1 MRTLWSFISR
11 YNAFFLFLIF
21 EVASLI
27 IFVKNNSYQRA
38 EFINSASGVVG
49 RLNAEKDQWYGYLSL
64 RDVNDSLARENAHLR
79 GLLKSSYYIDTA
91 TKQKVTDTVY
101 KQQYEYIIARVINN
115 SVNQPNNYLTIN
127 KGSEQGIA
135 KGMGVICNKGIVG
148 KVIYVSAH
156 FALVQSLLHKDS
168 QFSAMLADNKE
179 IGSIVWNDDLD
190 PHKGILKDVS
200 NNAQPKLG
208 EWVVSSG
215 YSLFPEGLPVGKVSS
230 LHTKGGG
237 YSLNME
243 VTLSVDFSKLEYVNV
258 VVNKFGNEQEALE
271 GQKKKDE

>member
-1 MRTLWSFISR
+1 MRTLWRFINR

-21 EVASLI
+21 EVAAII

-38 EFINSASGVVG
+38 EFINSASGVIG
-49 RLNAEKDQWYGYLSL
+49 RLDAEKDQFYGYLSL
-64 RDVNDSLARENAHLR
+64 REVNDSLARENAHLR
-79 GLLKSSYYIDTA
+79 GLLKTSYYIDTA
-91 TKQKVTDTVY
+91 TRHKVTDTVY
-101 KQQYEYIIARVINN
+101 KQQYEYIVARVINN
-115 SVNQPNNYLTIN
+115 SVNQPNNYLTLN

-148 KVIYVSAH
+148 KVIYVSGH

-168 QFSAMLADNKE
+168 QFSAMLGDNKE
-179 IGSIVWNDDLD
+179 IGSITWNDDLD

-200 NNAQPKLG
+200 NNAQQKVG
-208 EWVVSSG
+208 EWVVTSG
-215 YSLFPEGLPVGKVSS
+215 YSLFPEGVPVGKVSS

-237 YSLNME
+237 YSLNLE
-243 VTLSVDFSKLEYVNV
+243 VSLSVDFSKLEYVNV
-258 VVNKFGNEQEALE
+258 VDNKFGKEQEALE

>member
-1 MRTLWSFISR
+1 MRTLWRFISR

-21 EVASLI
+21 EIAALI
-27 IFVKNNSYQRA
+27 IYIKNNSYQRA
-38 EFINSASGVVG
+38 EFLNSATGVIG
-49 RLNAEKDQWYGYLSL
+49 RLDAEKDRLYSYLSL
-64 RDVNDSLARENAHLR
+64 KDVNDSLARENAHLR
-79 GLLKSSYYIDTA
+79 GLLKSSWYVDTA
-91 TKQKVTDTVY
+91 AKHKVTDTIY
-101 KQQYEYIIARVINN
+101 KQQYEYVVARVINN

-127 KGSEQGIA
+127 KGSAEGIA

-148 KVIYVSAH
+148 KVIFVSDH

-179 IGSIVWNDDLD
+179 IGSIQWNDDLD
-190 PHKGILKDVS
+190 PHKGVLKDVS
-200 NNAQPKLG
+200 NNAQPKVG
-208 EWVVSSG
+208 EWVVTSG
-215 YSLFPEGLPVGKVSS
+215 YSLFPEGIPVGKVSS

-258 VVNKFGNEQEALE
+258 VENRFGKEQEALE

>member
-1 MRTLWSFISR
+1 MRTLWRFINR

-21 EVASLI
+21 EIAALI
-27 IFVKNNSYQRA
+27 IYVKNNSYQRA
-38 EFINSASGVVG
+38 EVINSASGLIG
-49 RLNAEKDQWYGYLSL
+49 RLNTEKDQLYGYLAL
-64 RDVNDSLARENAHLR
+64 KDVNDSLASENAHLR

-91 TKQKVTDTVY
+91 TKHKVTDTVY

-148 KVIYVSAH
+148 KVIYVSSH
-156 FALVQSLLHKDS
+156 FSLVQSLLHKDS
-168 QFSAMLADNKE
+168 QFSAMLANDKE
-179 IGSIVWNDDLD
+179 IGSIQWNDDLD

-200 NNAQPKLG
+200 NNAQPKVG
-208 EWVVSSG
+208 EWVVTSG
-215 YSLFPEGLPVGKVSS
+215 YSLFPEGVPVGKVSS

-258 VVNKFGNEQEALE
+258 VNNKFGKEQEALE

>member
-1 MRTLWSFISR
+1 MRTLWRFISR

-27 IFVKNNSYQRA
+27 IYIKNNSYQRA
-38 EFINSASGVVG
+38 EFINSASGVIG
-49 RLNAEKDQWYGYLSL
+49 RIDAEKDQLYSYLSL
-64 RDVNDSLARENAHLR
+64 KDVNDSLARENAHLR
-79 GLLKSSYYIDTA
+79 NLLKASYYVDTA
-91 TKQKVTDTVY
+91 SKHKVTDTIY
-101 KQQYEYIIARVINN
+101 KQQYEYIVARVINN
-115 SVNQPNNYLTIN
+115 SVNQTNNYLTIN

-135 KGMGVICNKGIVG
+135 KGMGVICSKGIVG
-148 KVIYVSAH
+148 KIIYVSDH

-168 QFSAMLADNKE
+168 QFSAMLAGNKE
-179 IGSIVWNDDLD
+179 IGSIEWNDDLD

-200 NNAQPKLG
+200 NNAQPKIG
-208 EWVVSSG
+208 EWVVTSG
-215 YSLFPEGLPVGKVSS
+215 YSLFPAGIPVGRVSS

-243 VTLSVDFSKLEYVNV
+243 VSLSVDFSKLEYVNV
-258 VVNKFGNEQEALE
+258 VVNKFGQEQEALE

>member
-1 MRTLWSFISR
+1 MRTLWRFINR

-21 EVASLI
+21 EVAALI
-27 IFVKNNSYQRA
+27 IYVKNNSYQRA
-38 EFINSASGVVG
+38 EFINSASGVIG
-49 RLNAEKDQWYGYLSL
+49 RLNAEKNQFYGYLSL
-64 RDVNDSLARENAHLR
+64 KDVNDSLAQENAHLR
-79 GLLKSSYYIDTA
+79 SQLKASYYVDTA
-91 TKQKVTDTVY
+91 SKHKVTDTVY
-101 KQQYEYIIARVINN
+101 HQQYEYIVARVINN
-115 SVNQPNNYLTIN
+115 SVNEPNNYLTIN
-127 KGSEQGIA
+127 KGSQQGIS

-148 KVIYVSAH
+148 KVIFVSDH

-179 IGSIVWNDDLD
+179 IGSIEWNDELD

-200 NNAQPKLG
+200 NNAQPKVG
-208 EWVVSSG
+208 EWVVTSG
-215 YSLFPEGLPVGKVSS
+215 YSLFPEGVPVGKVSS

-243 VTLSVDFSKLEYVNV
+243 VNLSVDFSKLEYVNV
-258 VVNKFGNEQEALE
+258 VDNKFGKEQEALE

>member
-1 MRTLWSFISR
+1 MRTLWRFISR

-21 EVASLI
+21 EVAALI

-38 EFINSASGVVG
+38 EFINSASGVIG
-49 RLNAEKDQWYGYLSL
+49 RLDAEKDQLYGYLSL
-64 RDVNDSLARENAHLR
+64 KEVNDSLARENAHLR
-79 GLLKSSYYIDTA
+79 GLLKTSYYIDTA
-91 TKQKVTDTVY
+91 AKHKVTDTTY
-101 KQQYEYIIARVINN
+101 KQQYEYIVARVINN
-115 SVNQPNNYLTIN
+115 SVSQPNNYLTLN
-127 KGSEQGIA
+127 KGSEQGIT
-135 KGMGVICNKGIVG
+135 KGMGVICSKGIVG
-148 KVIYVSAH
+148 KVIYVSGH

-179 IGSIVWNDDLD
+179 IGSITWNDDLD

-200 NNAQPKLG
+200 NNAQPKVG
-208 EWVVSSG
+208 EWVVTSG
-215 YSLFPEGLPVGKVSS
+215 YSLFPEGVPVGKVSS

-243 VTLSVDFSKLEYVNV
+243 VALSVDFSKLEYVNV
-258 VVNKFGNEQEALE
+258 VDNKFGKEQEALE

>member
-1 MRTLWSFISR
+1 MRTLWRFISR

-21 EVASLI
+21 EVAALI

-38 EFINSASGVVG
+38 EFINSASGVIG
-49 RLNAEKDQWYGYLSL
+49 RLDAEKDQLYGYLSL
-64 RDVNDSLARENAHLR
+64 KEVNDSLARENAHLR
-79 GLLKSSYYIDTA
+79 GLLKTSYYIDTA
-91 TKQKVTDTVY
+91 AKHKVTDTVY
-101 KQQYEYIIARVINN
+101 KQQYEYIVARVINN
-115 SVNQPNNYLTIN
+115 SVTQPNNYLTIN
-127 KGSEQGIA
+127 KGSNQGIA
-135 KGMGVICNKGIVG
+135 KGMGVICSKGIVG
-148 KVIYVSAH
+148 KVIYVSGH

-179 IGSIVWNDDLD
+179 IGSITWNDDLD

-200 NNAQPKLG
+200 NNAQPKVG
-208 EWVVSSG
+208 EWVVTSG
-215 YSLFPEGLPVGKVSS
+215 YSLFPEGVPVGKVSS

-243 VTLSVDFSKLEYVNV
+243 VSLSVDFSKLEYVNV
-258 VVNKFGNEQEALE
+258 VDNKFGKEQEALE

>member
-1 MRTLWSFISR
+1 MRTLWSFINR

-21 EVASLI
+21 EVTALI
-27 IFVKNNSYQRA
+27 IYVKNNSYQRA
-38 EFINSASGVVG
+38 EFINSASGVIG
-49 RLNAEKDQWYGYLSL
+49 RLNTEKDQLYGYLAL
-64 RDVNDSLARENAHLR
+64 KEVNDSLARENAHLR

-91 TKQKVTDTVY
+91 SKHKVTDTIY
-101 KQQYEYIIARVINN
+101 KQEYEYIIARVINN

-135 KGMGVICNKGIVG
+135 KGMGVICSKGIVG
-148 KVIYVSAH
+148 KVIYVSDH

-168 QFSAMLADNKE
+168 QFSAMLANDKE
-179 IGSIVWNDDLD
+179 IGSIQWNDDLD

-200 NNAQPKLG
+200 NNAQPKVG
-208 EWVVSSG
+208 EWVVTSG
-215 YSLFPEGLPVGKVSS
+215 YSLFPEGIPIGKVSS

-258 VVNKFGNEQEALE
+258 VDNKFGKEQEALE

>member
-1 MRTLWSFISR
+1 MRTLWRFINR

-21 EVASLI
+21 EIAALI
-27 IFVKNNSYQRA
+27 IYVKNNSYQRA
-38 EFINSASGVVG
+38 EVINSASGLIG
-49 RLNAEKDQWYGYLSL
+49 RLNTEKDQLYGYLAL
-64 RDVNDSLARENAHLR
+64 KDVNDSLARENAHLR

-91 TKQKVTDTVY
+91 TKHKVTDTVY

-148 KVIYVSAH
+148 KVIYVSSH
-156 FALVQSLLHKDS
+156 FSLVQSLLHKDS
-168 QFSAMLADNKE
+168 QFSAMLANDKE
-179 IGSIVWNDDLD
+179 IGSIQWNDDLD

-200 NNAQPKLG
+200 NNAQPKVG
-208 EWVVSSG
+208 EWVVTSG
-215 YSLFPEGLPVGKVSS
+215 YSLFPEGVPVGKVSS

-258 VVNKFGNEQEALE
+258 VNNKFGKEQEALE

>member
-1 MRTLWSFISR
+1 MRTLWRFISR

-21 EVASLI
+21 EIAALI
-27 IFVKNNSYQRA
+27 IYVKNNSYQRA
-38 EFINSASGVVG
+38 EFVNSASGVIG

-64 RDVNDSLARENAHLR
+64 KDVNDSLARENAHLR
-79 GLLKSSYYIDTA
+79 GLLKTSWYVDTA
-91 TKQKVTDTVY
+91 TKHKVTDTVY
-101 KQQYEYIIARVINN
+101 KQQYEYLVARVINN

-135 KGMGVICNKGIVG
+135 KGMGVICSKGIVG
-148 KVIYVSAH
+148 KVVYVSDH

-179 IGSIVWNDDLD
+179 IGSIEWNDELD

-258 VVNKFGNEQEALE
+258 VDNRFGKEQEALE

>member
-1 MRTLWSFISR
+1 MRTLWRFISR

-21 EVASLI
+21 EVAALI

-38 EFINSASGVVG
+38 EFINSASGVIG
-49 RLNAEKDQWYGYLSL
+49 RLDAEKDQLYGYLSL
-64 RDVNDSLARENAHLR
+64 KDVNDSLARENAHLR
-79 GLLKSSYYIDTA
+79 GLLKTSYYIDTA
-91 TKQKVTDTVY
+91 TKHKVTDTVY
-101 KQQYEYIIARVINN
+101 KQQYEYIVARVINN
-115 SVNQPNNYLTIN
+115 SVTQPNNYLTIN
-127 KGSEQGIA
+127 KGSEQGIT
-135 KGMGVICNKGIVG
+135 KGMGVICSKGIVG
-148 KVIYVSAH
+148 KVIYVSGH

-179 IGSIVWNDDLD
+179 IGSITWNDDLD

-208 EWVVSSG
+208 EWVITSG
-215 YSLFPEGLPVGKVSS
+215 YSLFPEGVPVGKVSS

-237 YSLNME
+237 YSLNMQ
-243 VTLSVDFSKLEYVNV
+243 VSLSVDFSKLEYVNV
-258 VVNKFGNEQEALE
+258 VVNRFGNEQEALE

>member
-1 MRTLWSFISR
+1 MRTLWSFINR

-21 EVASLI
+21 EVVSLI
-27 IFVKNNSYQRA
+27 IYVKNNSYQRA
-38 EFINSASGVVG
+38 EFINSASGVIG
-49 RLNAEKDQWYGYLSL
+49 RLNAEKDQLYGYLSL
-64 RDVNDSLARENAHLR
+64 KDVNDSLARENAHLR

-91 TKQKVTDTVY
+91 TKHKVTDTIY
-101 KQQYEYIIARVINN
+101 KQQYEYIIAKVINN

-215 YSLFPEGLPVGKVSS
+215 YSLFPQGLPVGKVSS
-230 LHTKGGG
+230 LHTKTGG